1 MRKQETS
8 DRERALRVRKRVK
21 SKKPDFRRQEGWRY
35 KRLKESWRRPRGI
48 DSKMRKSVKGWPK
61 SVKVG
66 YRGPREARGL
76 HPSGFEEVL
85 VYNVDDIDKVNPETQ
100 AIKIAHTV
108 GGRKR
113 VEISARAREKKIY
126 ILNPK
131 EEEKLEK
138 VEEAEAEE
146 VSASIDEK
154 GSRKG

>member
-1 MRKQETS
+1 MRKQEAS
-8 DRERALRVRKRVK
+8 NKERALKVRKRVK
-21 SKKPDFRRQEGWRY
+21 SKKTNFKRQEGWRY
-35 KRLKESWRRPRGI
+35 KRLKKSWRKPRGI
-48 DSKMRKSVKGWPK
+48 DSKMRKQVKGWPK

-100 AIKIAHTV
+100 AIRIGHTV

-113 VEISARAREKKIY
+113 VEISARARERKIY

-131 EEEKLEK
+131 EEEKVEK
-138 VEEAEAEE
+138 VEKIAEE
-146 VSASIDEK
+146 KVS
-154 GSRKG
+154 